1 MFDSCAILL
10 YLLDQFDI
18 EQKLAP
24 KDPEFRA
31 KFYKLM
37 FYCSGT
43 VDNLTANSSPVQRTV
58 DDPTPGQRP
67 EVIAA
72 NKKAY
77 GELVGPLLSTELGCG
92 SYMAGNQFTALDI
105 VFGYNMQCVFSKR
118 EWFAEE
124 LPNLKEYYLRL
135 RQERPLYKKGFEQ
148 PEERFLL

>member
-1 MFDSCAILL
+1 ML

-24 KDPEFRA
+24 KDPKFRA

-77 GELVGPLLSTELGCG
+77 GWWYF
-92 SYMAGNQFTALDI
+92 SY
-105 VFGYNMQCVFSKR
+105 FGAY
-118 EWFAEE
+118 
-124 LPNLKEYYLRL
+124 
-135 RQERPLYKKGFEQ
+135 G
-148 PEERFLL
+148 